1 MDGGSPGD
9 SMKHDRG
16 YLMESDDEALRLD
29 IKTDAKLV
37 GEQALW
43 AGIAPGMRVADLGCG
58 AGKTTFH
65 LNKLVQPNGQTL
77 GLDIAA
83 QRIEYAQKH
92 YSDAGI
98 EYVVGDIRD
107 SLDELGRFDFILVR
121 FVLEY
126 YLKESFEIVK
136 NISNSLKPG
145 GILCLID
152 LDNNCLRNFGL
163 SPRLENALVQI
174 MNKLGTQFNFDPY
187 VGIKLY
193 SYLFDLGFADL
204 EVRVTPHN
212 LIYGDL
218 KEKDAFNW
226 TKKVEIAARNSGCRF
241 EEYEGGFEEFYEEYT
256 QFFSSLRRFTYTP
269 MIWCR
274 GRRTTA

>member
-1 MDGGSPGD
+1 
-9 SMKHDRG
+9 MKHNRG

-29 IKTDAKLV
+29 IKTDGKLV
-37 GEQALW
+37 EDQALW

-65 LNKLVQPNGQTL
+65 LNKLVQPNGQTV
-77 GLDIAA
+77 GLDIAE

-98 EYVVGDIRD
+98 EYGVGDIRD
-107 SLDELGRFDFILVR
+107 PLDELGRFDFIWVR

-126 YLKESFEIVK
+126 YNKGSFEIVK
-136 NISNSLKPG
+136 NISKSLKPG

-163 SPRLENALVQI
+163 SPRLENALVHI
-174 MNKLGTQFNFDPY
+174 MNKLETQFNFDPY

-193 SYLFDLGFADL
+193 SYLFDLGFADID
-204 EVRVTPHN
+204 VRVTPHN

-226 TKKVEIAARNSGCRF
+226 TKKVEIAARNSGYRF
-241 EEYEGGFEEFYEEYT
+241 DEYEGGFEEFYEEYT

-274 GRRTTA
+274 GRRTAA

>member
-107 SLDELGRFDFILVR
+107 SLDELGRFDFIWVR

-152 LDNNCLRNFGL
+152 LDNNCLRNSGL